1 MRTSRNARAVRRR
14 VGRNVQRLRILH
26 GLSQEG
32 LAEKAGNSG
41 KHIGEI
47 ERGTANV
54 GIDVLI
60 AIADF
65 FSVPVAS
72 LFGPD
77 PRRGTAMVT
86 EREVDAMRTLGAAAG
101 RLDRDKRKA

>member
-1 MRTSRNARAVRRR
+1 MSRKAQAIRRR
-14 VGRNVQRLRILH
+14 VGRNVQRLRNLH
-26 GLSQEG
+26 DLSQDQ
-32 LAEKAGNSG
+32 LAEKAGNTG
-41 KHIGEI
+41 KHIGDI

-65 FSVPVAS
+65 FSVPVGS

-77 PRRGTAMVT
+77 PRRGTMMVT
-86 EREVDAMRTLGAAAG
+86 EREVEAMRTLGAAAA
-101 RLDRDKRKA
+101 RLDRAARKR

>member
-1 MRTSRNARAVRRR
+1 MSRNSRAVRRR
-14 VGRNVQRLRILH
+14 VGRNIQRLRTLR

-32 LAEKAGNSG
+32 LAEKAGNTG
-41 KHIGEI
+41 KHIGDI

-54 GIDVLI
+54 GIDVLV

-77 PRRGTAMVT
+77 PRRGTVMVT
-86 EREVDAMRTLGAAAG
+86 ERELDAMRTLGAAAA
-101 RLDRDKRKA
+101 RLDRGARKR